1 MRLNY
6 HPVLQIW
13 FLPSAGEEVC
23 SPYTMD
29 RIDRQYKLLGCASE
43 GTGGNDEVRL
53 RTLLQ
58 AFATDFVPFDRR
70 RKRASFQACLG
81 LLRKGGFDLLVLEG
95 TGIAAGFAAIL
106 GRLLY
111 GRRFVLSSG
120 DAVAPFLSAS
130 MPYAWPAF
138 ALYEWLLYR
147 CCSGFIG
154 WTPYLVGRALTM
166 GASRGVTIPGWA
178 PFPGTLGFLAEQRRG
193 TRRALGIPE
202 SAVVFGIAGAL
213 VWSAR
218 YSYCY
223 GAELVRAVLRTNS
236 SAIVLI
242 VGDGSGLEK
251 LKQMAG
257 SALGRTILLPGRV
270 ERSQVPGYL
279 AAMDIGS
286 LPQSVDGVGN
296 FRYSTKISEYR
307 QVGLPFVTNETPMA
321 YDLDEGDLWRLPGE
335 SPWSEQFEAE
345 LSRLMSTMTHEQIRA
360 RRSASSASLSTFDCE
375 SQLQRCTAFLK
386 DVLASI

>member
-1 MRLNY
+1 
-6 HPVLQIW
+6 
-13 FLPSAGEEVC
+13 
-23 SPYTMD
+23 
-29 RIDRQYKLLGCASE
+29 
-43 GTGGNDEVRL
+43 
-53 RTLLQ
+53 
-58 AFATDFVPFDRR
+58 
-70 RKRASFQACLG
+70 
-81 LLRKGGFDLLVLEG
+81 
-95 TGIAAGFAAIL
+95 
-106 GRLLY
+106 
-111 GRRFVLSSG
+111 
-120 DAVAPFLSAS
+120 
-130 MPYAWPAF
+130 
-138 ALYEWLLYR
+138 
-147 CCSGFIG
+147 
-154 WTPYLVGRALTM
+154 
-166 GASRGVTIPGWA
+166 
-178 PFPGTLGFLAEQRRG
+178 
-193 TRRALGIPE
+193 
-202 SAVVFGIAGAL
+202 L